1 MRVSK
6 HLDSMVFSKNAHPPA
21 NCHLNISLELFGV
34 LKRAPLGLRALFDTQ
49 TQLGGLYAFNKLRS
63 LVSNTLIASL
73 IIAALPLFAVLP
85 CRIGGDKY
93 LTH

>member
-34 LKRAPLGLRALFDTQ
+34 LK
-49 TQLGGLYAFNKLRS
+49 
-63 LVSNTLIASL
+63 
-73 IIAALPLFAVLP
+73 
-85 CRIGGDKY
+85 
-93 LTH
+93 